1 MGQRCHL
8 ALVYSH
14 HLLYAYAWRHTRLLS
29 QVGPVFPFVLQI
41 IPWVLILIGGLA
53 NKMSPGFVQPKG
65 VLGSL
70 FHKRL
75 VTCSESIKHSSM

>member
-1 MGQRCHL
+1 MEHRCI
-8 ALVYSH
+8 YSH
-14 HLLYAYAWRHTRLLS
+14 HLRYAPVCVAHTRLLS

>member
-1 MGQRCHL
+1 MYLFSPL
-8 ALVYSH
+8 ALAVCAGMH
-14 HLLYAYAWRHTRLLS
+14 GVTRALLS

>member
-1 MGQRCHL
+1 MEHRCI
-8 ALVYSH
+8 YSH
-14 HLLYAYAWRHTRLLS
+14 HLRLRYAPVCVAHTRLLS

>member
-1 MGQRCHL
+1 MEQRCI
-8 ALVYSH
+8 YSH
-14 HLLYAYAWRHTRLLS
+14 HLRLRYAPVRVCHTRVLS